1 MKSYYRVV
9 LAILLLP
16 LVFISNNVIAL
27 IIAKLFDITGG
38 LWFFVAITLTQ
49 TILMIGFTLYLAL
62 GRWKLAWADL
72 LGCSWSKWT
81 VGLKQGLLYGPLVFF
96 LVSLGGALVQL
107 FHPLTDEIQPF
118 AKILL
123 EAGSATE
130 ITVLCLFAV
139 VLAPVAE
146 ELYFRGLLFGV
157 LKDQVGLKG
166 GIMLSGLFFGLM
178 HFDLLRLVPLAIGGM
193 ALAWLYQKTGSLYA
207 SITAHG
213 VWNGLMLIILLLS
226 DMG

>member
-16 LVFISNNVIAL
+16 VVFISNNLIAL
-27 IIAKLFDITGG
+27 MIAKLFDITGG

-49 TILMIGFTLYLAL
+49 TILMIGFTLYLAI
-62 GRWKLAWADL
+62 GRWKLAFNDL
-72 LGCSWSKWT
+72 GFDWSKWAA
-81 VGLKQGLLYGPLVFF
+81 GLRQGLFYGPLVFL

-118 AKILL
+118 AKIVL

-166 GIMLSGLFFGLM
+166 GILFSGLFFGLM
-178 HFDLLRLVPLAIGGM
+178 HFDLLRLLPLAIGGM
-193 ALAWLYQKTGSLYA
+193 TLAWLYQKTGSLYA

-226 DMG
+226 ETG